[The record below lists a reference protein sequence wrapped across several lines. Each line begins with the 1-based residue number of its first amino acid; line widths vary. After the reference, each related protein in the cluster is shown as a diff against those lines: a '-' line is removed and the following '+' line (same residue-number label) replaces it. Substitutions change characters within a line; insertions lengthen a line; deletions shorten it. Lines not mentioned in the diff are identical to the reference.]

1 MASRAEAARTDAVP
15 AREAGTRRL
24 GVIVVDPL
32 AVVRAGLALLIEDR
46 PDLEVVAETGSAEET
61 LLALSRN
68 RRTSV
73 VVLVGMNLDG
83 EHDAY
88 WLIRA
93 IRERFP
99 SLAILACGARSDPMA
114 ISRALFLGAD
124 GYVDKTIDPV
134 EFLQT
139 LRRAV
144 DGEMVLA
151 GPPNEWVGAIA
162 DGLEQRR
169 EIETRLTERE
179 REVLSVAA
187 EGLTAREIAGRL
199 GVRERTVTT
208 HLGRIYAKLG
218 VGTRVAAIRVAAQS
232 GLVSVGAP
240 Q

>member
-1 MASRAEAARTDAVP
+1 
-15 AREAGTRRL
+15 
-24 GVIVVDPL
+24 
-32 AVVRAGLALLIEDR
+32 
-46 PDLEVVAETGSAEET
+46 
-61 LLALSRN
+61 
-68 RRTSV
+68 
-73 VVLVGMNLDG
+73 MNLEG
-83 EHDAY
+83 ERDAH
-88 WLIRA
+88 WLIRT

-99 SLAILACGARSDPMA
+99 AIAVLACGARSDPMA

-124 GYVDKTIDPV
+124 GYVDKNIDPV

-139 LRRAV
+139 IRQAA

-162 DGLEQRR
+162 EGLEQRH

-179 REVLSVAA
+179 REVLSIAA

-208 HLGRIYAKLG
+208 HLGRIYGKLG

-232 GLVSVGAP
+232 GLVSVGSP
-240 Q
+240 Y